1 MFFFTPSISNL
12 LRDSSC
18 NLEKVMS
25 SSEVQNRDEVF
36 DDESEYS
43 SYDGYEQGYE
53 NGYEDGYIKARGES
67 LVILAYFALTGISL
81 FMLRWKI

>member
-1 MFFFTPSISNL
+1 MA
-12 LRDSSC
+12 
-18 NLEKVMS
+18 
-25 SSEVQNRDEVF
+25 SSEAIQNIF
-36 DDESEYS
+36 DDESSEYS
-43 SYDGYEQGYE
+43 SYDGYEEGYE

>member
-1 MFFFTPSISNL
+1 MSNINSKN
-12 LRDSSC
+12 D
-18 NLEKVMS
+18 
-25 SSEVQNRDEVF
+25 VQNIS

-43 SYDGYEQGYE
+43 SYDGYEVGYE
-53 NGYEDGYIKARGES
+53 NGYEDGYFKARGES

>member
-1 MFFFTPSISNL
+1 MSNVNSKNEALQNIS
-12 LRDSSC
+12 
-18 NLEKVMS
+18 
-25 SSEVQNRDEVF
+25 

-43 SYDGYEQGYE
+43 SYDGYEVGYE
-53 NGYEDGYIKARGES
+53 NGYEEGYIKARGES

>member
-1 MFFFTPSISNL
+1 MFFFETSISNL

-18 NLEKVMS
+18 NLEKVMPS
-25 SSEVQNRDEVF
+25 NDQNIS
-36 DDESEYS
+36 DDELSEYS

-53 NGYEDGYIKARGES
+53 NGYEEGYIKARGES

>member
-1 MFFFTPSISNL
+1 MA
-12 LRDSSC
+12 
-18 NLEKVMS
+18 
-25 SSEVQNRDEVF
+25 SSEAHLENRGVAS
-36 DDESEYS
+36 DDESSEFS

-53 NGYEDGYIKARGES
+53 NGYEEGYIKARGES

>member
-1 MFFFTPSISNL
+1 MSNVN
-12 LRDSSC
+12 SK
-18 NLEKVMS
+18 N
-25 SSEVQNRDEVF
+25 EVQNRDEVF

-43 SYDGYEQGYE
+43 SYDGYEVGYE
-53 NGYEDGYIKARGES
+53 NGYEEGYIKARGES

>member
-1 MFFFTPSISNL
+1 
-12 LRDSSC
+12 
-18 NLEKVMS
+18 MS
-25 SSEVQNRDEVF
+25 SNEALQNIS

-43 SYDGYEQGYE
+43 SYDGYEVGYE
-53 NGYEDGYIKARGES
+53 HGYEEGYNKARGES

>member
-1 MFFFTPSISNL
+1 MSGTLNH
-12 LRDSSC
+12 
-18 NLEKVMS
+18 LEKRPKS
-25 SSEVQNRDEVF
+25 DEE
-36 DDESEYS
+36 ESEFS

-53 NGYEDGYIKARGES
+53 NGYEEGYIKARGES